1 MALGASIL
9 PAFEQLGL
17 LEDIKSIGLP
27 YRYLDM
33 YNDKM
38 GKLGVIDMSN
48 HEKL

>member
-17 LEDIKSIGLP
+17 LEDIKRIGRP
-27 YRYLDM
+27 YRYLDL
-33 YNDKM
+33 YDDKM
-38 GKLGVIDMSN
+38 KKLGAIDMSN